1 MKKRWIGVMMAA
13 VLGLSLAGCGTKDT
27 GAGAGSDA
35 GSTAAKSQAE
45 TSAAE
50 TKDGSTEAVKAA
62 NEEQSE
68 AETGEAAV
76 PGEGGTLIV
85 GFDQDF
91 PPMGF
96 LGDDGEYT
104 GFDLELAQEAAKRPG
119 EAAVPGEGGTL
130 IVGFDQ
136 DFPPMG
142 FLGDDGEYTGFDLEL
157 AQEAAKRLGLTYQ
170 PQPGGTL
177 IVGFDQDFPP
187 MGFLGDDGE
196 YTGFDLELAQEAAK
210 RLGLTYQP
218 QPIAWDAKDMELDTG
233 NIDCIWNGFT
243 MNGRED
249 NYTWSDPYMDNSQ
262 IFVVDPESGIKTLAD
277 LAGKVVEVQVDSSA
291 QAALEEMPDLAGTFA
306 ELVVTPDY
314 NTAFMDLEQGAVDA
328 IAMDVTVAGYMIQ
341 ERQSDFVILDESISS
356 EVYAIGFKKGNTQ
369 LRDQV
374 QGALEEMAADGTL
387 TAISEKWFGKDVTII
402 SK

>member
-1 MKKRWIGVMMAA
+1 MKRRMIGVMTAA
-13 VLGLSLAGCGTKDT
+13 AMGLSLSGCGANAAPAIET
-27 GAGAGSDA
+27 
-35 GSTAAKSQAE
+35 STAAQEAAPTTEKAAEPEEAE
-45 TSAAE
+45 TAAE
-50 TKDGSTEAVKAA
+50 TEKE
-62 NEEQSE
+62 N
-68 AETGEAAV
+68 EAAEESA
-76 PGEGGTLIV
+76 PDAGGTLVV

-104 GFDLELAQEAAKRPG
+104 GFDLELAQE
-119 EAAVPGEGGTL
+119 V
-130 IVGFDQ
+130 
-136 DFPPMG
+136 
-142 FLGDDGEYTGFDLEL
+142 
-157 AQEAAKRLGLTYQ
+157 
-170 PQPGGTL
+170 
-177 IVGFDQDFPP
+177 
-187 MGFLGDDGE
+187 
-196 YTGFDLELAQEAAK
+196 AK

-218 QPIAWDAKDMELDTG
+218 QPIAWDAKDMELETG

-249 NYTWSDPYMDNSQ
+249 NYTWSEPYMDNQQ
-262 IFVVDPESGIKTLAD
+262 IFVVAPDSGIKTLAD

-291 QAALEEMPDLAGTFA
+291 QAALDDASELADTFEEI
-306 ELVVTPDY
+306 VVTPDY

-341 ERQSDFVILDESISS
+341 ERQSDFVMLDESISS
-356 EVYAIGFKKGNTQ
+356 EVYAIGFKKGNTE

-387 TAISEKWFGKDVTII
+387 TAISEKWFGKDVTTI